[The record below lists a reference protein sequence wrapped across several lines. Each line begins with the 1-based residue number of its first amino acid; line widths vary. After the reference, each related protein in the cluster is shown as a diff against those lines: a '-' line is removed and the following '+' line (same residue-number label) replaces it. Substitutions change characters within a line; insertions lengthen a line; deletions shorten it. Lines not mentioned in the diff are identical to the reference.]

1 MSRRESLYAG
11 VRATAPVVVGIVPFG
26 LVAGATAVGAGLSV
40 LQAAALSVVVFAG
53 ASQLAMIELFGRD
66 ATLAVV
72 VATALIINARFLMY
86 SASLAPHLLG
96 DDGRW
101 RGLAA
106 YLLTDQA
113 FALAVTRYAD
123 GLDGVERRRWYYL
136 GTAAPL
142 WLIWQVCTVVGAVVG
157 ARVPAWLPLEFAV
170 PLTFLALLIPAIEDG
185 ARAVAAVVGGSVA
198 TLGASLPFNAGLLAG
213 ALAGVAAGV
222 VVAGRLGIEVEVS
235 E

>member
-1 MSRRESLYAG
+1 
-11 VRATAPVVVGIVPFG
+11 PVVVGIVPFG
-26 LVAGATAVGAGLSV
+26 LVAGATAVGAGLSA
-40 LQAAALSVVVFAG
+40 LQAVALSAVVFAG

-72 VATALIINARFLMY
+72 VATALIVNARFLMY
-86 SASLAPHLLG
+86 SASLAPHLAA
-96 DDGRW
+96 DDSRW

-113 FALAVTRYAD
+113 FALSVARYAD
-123 GLDGVERRRWYYL
+123 GLAGVDRRRWYYL

-142 WLIWQVCTVVGAVVG
+142 WVVWQLCTVAGALAG
-157 ARVPAWLPLEFAV
+157 ARVPPWLPLEFAV
-170 PLTFLALLIPAIEDG
+170 PLTFLALLVPVLEDAPRVG
-185 ARAVAAVVGGSVA
+185 AAVVGGSVA

-213 ALAGVAAGV
+213 ALAGVATGV
-222 VVAGRLGIEVEVS
+222 VLAERTGATVEVG